1 MATEVTSKVS
11 PGAAVSLASTLIWI
25 DLLMAPTGAL
35 LSRNEIHAQ
44 IVDFAGG
51 ERGTRTLD
59 LGIMRSRGSGKA
71 MNFRGIPRTA
81 IFKSPLLSVCFRE
94 RTVKSARNVTRSLFA
109 TPAAGY
115 RKTGVRFAPRTSPCA
130 YAARC
135 LRRRVGPISTSAD
148 M

>member
-1 MATEVTSKVS
+1 
-11 PGAAVSLASTLIWI
+11 
-25 DLLMAPTGAL
+25 MAPTGAL

-81 IFKSPLLSVCFRE
+81 IFKSPLLSVCFRA

-109 TPAAGY
+109 TTAAGY
-115 RKTGVRFAPRTSPCA
+115 RNT
-130 YAARC
+130 
-135 LRRRVGPISTSAD
+135 
-148 M
+148 